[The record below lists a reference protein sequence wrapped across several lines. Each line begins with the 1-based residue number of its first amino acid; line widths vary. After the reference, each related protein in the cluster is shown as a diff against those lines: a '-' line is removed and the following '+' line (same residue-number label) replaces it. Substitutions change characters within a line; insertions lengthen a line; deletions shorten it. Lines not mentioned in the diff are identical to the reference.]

1 MIPLS
6 HLLLVHW
13 QPLPRYQNQLVLLLG
28 NDRQGLRQV
37 VGYQGLPSS
46 CAMAMALTEPAGA
59 RRA

>member
-28 NDRQGLRQV
+28 NDRQGLHQV
-37 VGYQGLPSS
+37 VGYESGSPRQPL
-46 CAMAMALTEPAGA
+46 AMALTEPAGA